1 MDEIL
6 FGLLSGLIELFLDAF
21 LELVAAALLDL
32 ASRAIARAFES
43 LEISSPFIASLGYG
57 LLGVLTGG
65 LSLLIFPHPLVH
77 PSRIHGISLLI
88 SPVIA
93 GVVMSVI
100 GSILRDR
107 DKKVVR
113 IESFGYGF
121 VFAFGMSVVRFFVAK

>member
-6 FGLLSGLIELFLDAF
+6 FALLSGLVELFLEAF
-21 LELVAAALLDL
+21 LELLAAALLDL
-32 ASRAIARAFES
+32 ASRAIANVFEG
-43 LEISSPFIASLGYG
+43 LEISSPVFASVGYG

-77 PSRIHGISLLI
+77 PSRIHGISLLV

-93 GVVMSVI
+93 GMVMSVI
-100 GSILRDR
+100 GSMLRDR

-121 VFAFGMSVVRFFVAK
+121 AFAFGMAVVRFFFAK

>member
-6 FGLLSGLIELFLDAF
+6 FALLSGLIELFLDAF
-21 LELVAAALLDL
+21 FELVAAAILDL
-32 ASRAIARAFES
+32 VSRTIAGVFEG
-43 LEISSPFIASLGYG
+43 LEISSPVFASVGYG

-77 PSRIHGISLLI
+77 PSRIHGISLLV

-93 GVVMSVI
+93 GIVMSMI
-100 GSILRDR
+100 GSILRER

-113 IESFGYGF
+113 IESFGFGF
-121 VFAFGMSVVRFFVAK
+121 AFAFGMAVVRFFFAK